1 LNLTGKRYREKR
13 LEIREKDMPIKT
25 YKDLI
30 VWQKA
35 VELVKEIYRIAK
47 QLPDCEKYILV
58 PQMIR
63 AAISIAA
70 NIAEGWARNH
80 KAEFIRFISISY
92 GSASELETHLIVAKS
107 QYPNIDYFK
116 SETLVVEVEK
126 MLSKLMS
133 NTKSSEKKW

>member
-1 LNLTGKRYREKR
+1 
-13 LEIREKDMPIKT
+13 MAVKT

-35 VELVKEIYRIAK
+35 IELVKEIYKIAK
-47 QLPDCEKYILV
+47 QLPSEEKFILV

-70 NIAEGWARNH
+70 NIAEDWARNH
-80 KAEFIRFISISY
+80 KVEFVRFMNISF
-92 GSASELETHLIVAKS
+92 GSATELETHLIVAKS
-107 QYPNIDYFK
+107 QYTNIEYSKADG
-116 SETLVVEVEK
+116 LVIEVQK
-126 MLSKLMS
+126 MLSKLIS

>member
-1 LNLTGKRYREKR
+1 
-13 LEIREKDMPIKT
+13 MAIKS

-35 VELVKEIYRIAK
+35 IGLVKEIYKICK
-47 QLPDCEKYILV
+47 QLPQEEKFILV

-80 KAEFIRFISISY
+80 KLEFIRFLNIGF
-92 GSASELETHLIVAKS
+92 GSATELETHLIVAKS
-107 QYPNIDYFK
+107 QYPNIDYSK
-116 SETLVVEVEK
+116 AEGLVVEVQK
-126 MLSKLMS
+126 MLGKLIS
-133 NTKSSEKKW
+133 NTKLSDKKW

>member
-1 LNLTGKRYREKR
+1 
-13 LEIREKDMPIKT
+13 MPIKS

-35 VELVKEIYRIAK
+35 IELVKDIYKICK
-47 QLPDCEKYILV
+47 QLPSEEKFILV

-80 KAEFIRFISISY
+80 KIEFIRFLNISF
-92 GSASELETHLIVAKS
+92 GSATELETHLIVAKS
-107 QYPNIDYFK
+107 QYQNIDYSK
-116 SETLVVEVEK
+116 ADGLVIEVQK
-126 MLSKLMS
+126 MLASLIK
-133 NTKSSEKKW
+133 NTKLSEKKW

>member
-1 LNLTGKRYREKR
+1 
-13 LEIREKDMPIKT
+13 MPIKT

-35 VELVKEIYRIAK
+35 IELVKEIYIIAK
-47 QLPDCEKYILV
+47 QLPAEEKFILV

-80 KAEFIRFISISY
+80 KVEFVRFINIAY
-92 GSASELETHLIVAKS
+92 GSATELETHLTVARS
-107 QYPNIDYFK
+107 QYSKIDYSK
-116 SETLVVEVEK
+116 ADGLVIEVQK
-126 MLSKLMS
+126 MLCKLIA
-133 NTKSSEKKW
+133 NTKLSEKEW

>member
-1 LNLTGKRYREKR
+1 
-13 LEIREKDMPIKT
+13 MPVKT

-30 VWQKA
+30 VWQKS
-35 VELVKEIYRIAK
+35 VELVKEIYSICR
-47 QLPDCEKYILV
+47 QLPQEEKFILV

-80 KAEFIRFISISY
+80 KIEFIRFMSISY
-92 GSASELETHLIVAKS
+92 GSATELETHLIVAKS
-107 QYPNIDYFK
+107 QYSKINYSK
-116 SETLVVEVEK
+116 AEGLVIEVQK

-133 NTKSSEKKW
+133 STKSSEKHW

>member
-1 LNLTGKRYREKR
+1 
-13 LEIREKDMPIKT
+13 MPVKS

-35 VELVKEIYRIAK
+35 IELVKEIYKIAK
-47 QLPDCEKYILV
+47 QLPAEEKFILV

-80 KAEFIRFISISY
+80 KVEFVRFLNISF
-92 GSASELETHLIVAKS
+92 GSATELETHLIVARS
-107 QYPNIDYFK
+107 QYSNIYYSK
-116 SETLVVEVEK
+116 AEGLVVEVQK
-126 MLSKLMS
+126 MLSKLMI
-133 NTKSSEKKW
+133 NTKLSEKKW

>member
-1 LNLTGKRYREKR
+1 
-13 LEIREKDMPIKT
+13 MPIKS

-35 VELVKEIYRIAK
+35 VELIKEIYKICK
-47 QLPDCEKYILV
+47 QLPAEEKFILV

-70 NIAEGWARNH
+70 NIAEGWVRNH
-80 KAEFIRFISISY
+80 KVEFIRFLNISF
-92 GSASELETHLIVAKS
+92 GSATELETYLIVAKS
-107 QYPNIDYFK
+107 QYQNIDYSK
-116 SETLVVEVEK
+116 AEGLIIEIQK
-126 MLSKLMS
+126 MLNSLIN

>member
-1 LNLTGKRYREKR
+1 
-13 LEIREKDMPIKT
+13 MPIKN

-35 VELVKEIYRIAK
+35 MELIKEVYKIAK
-47 QLPDCEKYILV
+47 QLPPDEKYILV

-80 KAEFIRFISISY
+80 KVEFIRYMNISF
-92 GSASELETHLIVAKS
+92 GSVCELETHLAVAKS
-107 QYPNIDYFK
+107 QYLNIDYSK
-116 SETLVVEVEK
+116 ADGLVIEIQK
-126 MLSKLMS
+126 MLSKLIN
-133 NTKSSEKKW
+133 NTKSSDKHW

>member
-1 LNLTGKRYREKR
+1 
-13 LEIREKDMPIKT
+13 MAIKS

-35 VELVKEIYRIAK
+35 IELVKEIYKISK
-47 QLPDCEKYILV
+47 QLPSDERFILIS
-58 PQMIR
+58 QMTR

-80 KAEFIRFISISY
+80 KVEFVRFLNISF
-92 GSASELETHLIVAKS
+92 GSATELETHLIIAKS
-107 QYPNIDYFK
+107 QYEKIDYSK
-116 SETLVVEVEK
+116 ADSLVIEVQK
-126 MLSKLMS
+126 MLGKLIS